1 VRHRFDR
8 PGFAA
13 RYNDGVIARGESLV
27 NRMTVA
33 EQEFPER
40 LPVQLVQDFHA
51 AFGEH
56 HARAVHTK
64 GLILQGTYTP
74 SAEASELC
82 RAQLFT
88 GPPVPVVVRFSD
100 FTGLPDIPDTEV
112 KANPRGFAVRF
123 LMPDGSNTDIVNHS
137 FNGFPVSTSSDFS
150 ALLQAIARSGGEPTP
165 GSELEKF
172 FAGHPTAKAFLT
184 TQTQLPQSWAAT
196 SFYSVNAVQ
205 FTDARG
211 RNRFVRY
218 QFIPEAGEHS
228 LAPGQEAAESADYLS
243 EEVTARVAARPVKF
257 TWYAQIAA
265 DSDVIDDP
273 ATPWPDD
280 RQRVSLGDIV
290 IDRVGP
296 NSPEADRSLAF
307 MPGSQP
313 PGIEFADPMLTIRN
327 ASYPHSFQER
337 NS

>member
-1 VRHRFDR
+1 
-8 PGFAA
+8 
-13 RYNDGVIARGESLV
+13 
-27 NRMTVA
+27 MTTA
-33 EQEFPER
+33 QQELPER
-40 LPVQLVQDFHA
+40 LPAQLVQDFHA

-82 RAQLFT
+82 RAQLFRE
-88 GPPVPVVVRFSD
+88 PSVPVIVRFSD
-100 FTGLPDIPDTEV
+100 FTGLPDIPDTTV

-137 FNGFPVSTSSDFS
+137 FNGFPVSTSSEFS
-150 ALLQAIARSGGEPTP
+150 ALLQAIAHSGGEPTP
-165 GSELEKF
+165 GSELEEF
-172 FAGHPTAKAFLT
+172 FGRHPTAKTFLT
-184 TQTQLPQSWAAT
+184 TQTRLPQSWAAT

-205 FTDARG
+205 FTDGRS

-228 LAPGQEAAESADYLS
+228 LPPGQEAAESADYLS
-243 EEVTARVAARPVKF
+243 EEIAARIAARPVPF

-280 RQRVSLGDIV
+280 RQRVSLGRIV

-307 MPGSQP
+307 MPGTQP

>member
-1 VRHRFDR
+1 
-8 PGFAA
+8 
-13 RYNDGVIARGESLV
+13 
-27 NRMTVA
+27 MTA
-33 EQEFPER
+33 TEEELPER
-40 LPVQLVQDFHA
+40 LPAQLVQDFHA

-64 GLILQGTYTP
+64 GLILRGTYTP
-74 SAEASELC
+74 STEARQLC
-82 RAQLFT
+82 RAQLFAESS
-88 GPPVPVVVRFSD
+88 VPVVVRFSD

-112 KANPRGFAVRF
+112 KANPRGFAIRF
-123 LMPDGSNTDIVNHS
+123 LMSDGSNMDIVNHS

-172 FAGHPTAKAFLT
+172 LGGHPTAKTFLT
-184 TQTQLPQSWAAT
+184 GQTQLPQSWATT
-196 SFYSVNAVQ
+196 SFFSVNAVQ
-205 FTDARG
+205 FTNAQG
-211 RNRFVRY
+211 HNHFVRY

-228 LAPGQEAAESADYLS
+228 LTADEKAAKSPDYLS
-243 EEVTARVAARPVKF
+243 EELAARVTADPVRF
-257 TWYAQIAA
+257 TWYAQIAEG
-265 DSDVIDDP
+265 SDVIDDP

-280 RQRVSLGDIV
+280 RQRVPLGRIV
-290 IDRVGP
+290 IDQVGP

-307 MPGSQP
+307 MPGTLP
-313 PGIEFADPMLTIRN
+313 PGIEIADPMLTIRN